1 MHNKFHNLID
11 DLRIL
16 NQQFRKERPDPKE
29 FLDSIRYAIEYC
41 TITIDIGRQ
50 TGKSTYIK
58 NNASPDTAVVVMNQK
73 MKDLFKDCDLDVFTA
88 REVQFKKGVYNKY
101 KTIFVDEPSFVF
113 RTIDK
118 YELYAHFV
126 NNVLDQTFILIGM

>member
-58 NNASPDTAVVVMNQK
+58 NNYICFSLSIT
-73 MKDLFKDCDLDVFTA
+73 FKFL
-88 REVQFKKGVYNKY
+88 
-101 KTIFVDEPSFVF
+101 
-113 RTIDK
+113 
-118 YELYAHFV
+118 L
-126 NNVLDQTFILIGM
+126 GMLSIV